1 MLLFLKKTLVLPLPF
16 GVVVV
21 IYTLLA
27 QVPTFS
33 NYSIKLIIISDKYMN
48 IYIVNRWRT

>member
-1 MLLFLKKTLVLPLPF
+1 MLLFSKKTLVLPLPF

-33 NYSIKLIIISDKYMN
+33 NYSIKLISDKYMK
-48 IYIVNRWRT
+48 IYYS